1 MAAGRKSK
9 PAKGGTVTLK
19 VTLRDTKPP
28 VWRRLVLPDSM
39 TLGGVSEAIQAAMGW
54 DGGHLHMFEIGET
67 RYGDLSFDEG
77 EEGGMADENRLTL
90 AGLRKSGV
98 TRFHY
103 IYDFGDNW
111 EHMVEIEKPATVPE
125 GIAPPACIAGRRACP
140 PDDCGG
146 PFGYHH
152 LLEVLADPAHP
163 DYRELRGWMDKTF
176 DPEAFSVDTT
186 NRALAA
192 RFRGR

>member
-1 MAAGRKSK
+1 MATGRKSQ
-9 PAKGGTVTLK
+9 PAKSGAVTLK

-39 TLGGVSEAIQAAMGW
+39 TLGGLSEAIQAAMGW
-54 DGGHLHMFEIGET
+54 HGGHLHMFEIGET
-67 RYGDLSFDEG
+67 RYGNLSLGED
-77 EEGGMADENRLTL
+77 EEGGMADENRITL
-90 AGLRKSGV
+90 ARVQKSGAR
-98 TRFHY
+98 RFHY

-111 EHMVEIEKPATVPE
+111 EHMVEIEKPASVPE
-125 GIAPPACIAGRRACP
+125 GMAPPACIAGRRACP

-152 LLEVLADPAHP
+152 LLEVLADPGHP
-163 DYRELRGWMDKTF
+163 EYSELRDWTDEKF
-176 DPEAFSVDTT
+176 DPEAFSLDAT

-192 RFRGR
+192 RFRRR